1 MSMIPH
7 PVDEQECQQDTVRRL
22 NMWLNALEE
31 RVIQLLQSCDPQEM
45 KPAEREM
52 AVSRHLALMLRFLQ
66 LRQKCA
72 MTTASPGEQA
82 LLDAILKGLEEDA

>member
-7 PVDEQECQQDTVRRL
+7 PIDEQDCQQDTVRRL

-31 RVIQLLQSCDPQEM
+31 RVIQLLRDSDPQEM
-45 KPAEREM
+45 KPAEREL
-52 AVSRHLALMLRFLQ
+52 AVSRHLTLMLRFMQ

-72 MTTASPGEQA
+72 MDTASPGEQA
-82 LLDAILKGLEEDA
+82 LLEAILKGLEED